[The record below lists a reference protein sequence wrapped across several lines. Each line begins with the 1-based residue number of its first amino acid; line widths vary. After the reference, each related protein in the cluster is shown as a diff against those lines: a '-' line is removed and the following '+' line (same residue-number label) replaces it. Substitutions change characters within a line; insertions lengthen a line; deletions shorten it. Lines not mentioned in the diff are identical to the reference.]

1 MTIKLSTLVRDRDTD
16 FTTLNFLQ
24 ANNNLSDVGS
34 AVDSLNNL
42 GITASPQELNLLDG
56 VNITL
61 NELNTLGGLTANTA
75 ELNYTDGVTSNLQTQ
90 LDAKVDE
97 TSATGSAVIPS
108 GNTALR
114 DGSPN
119 AGYLRFN
126 SETVSFEGYD
136 GTSWGDIGGGG
147 GGTGTGL
154 ASQTANTSSTTQTSI
169 ATYDATTIGSIKA
182 FVQAKDGNDRYIS
195 ELLITHDGNTA
206 VATEYGQV
214 ATNISLATYDVDIA
228 NSEIRILATAA
239 STNATDYIVQSIEF
253 TE

>member
-1 MTIKLSTLVRDRDTD
+1 MTIKLSTLVRDRDAD

-56 VNITL
+56 VNISL
-61 NELNTLGGLTANTA
+61 NELNTLSGLTANTA

-126 SETVSFEGYD
+126 SELVSFEGYD
-136 GTSWGDIGGGG
+136 GTAWGAIGGGSG
-147 GGTGTGL
+147 AGL

-195 ELLITHDGNTA
+195 EILITHDGTTA

-214 ATNISLATYDVDIA
+214 ATNVALATYDVDIA
-228 NSEIRILATAA
+228 NNEIRILSTAA
-239 STNATDYIVQSIEF
+239 STNTTDYIVQAIQFE
-253 TE
+253 E